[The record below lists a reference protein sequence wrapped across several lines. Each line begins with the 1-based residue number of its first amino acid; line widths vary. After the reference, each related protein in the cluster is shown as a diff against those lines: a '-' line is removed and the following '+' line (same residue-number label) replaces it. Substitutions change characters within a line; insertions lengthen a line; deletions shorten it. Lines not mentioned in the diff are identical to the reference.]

1 MKTDA
6 VNPSISQS
14 QSKIKHLT
22 QALYSQLKGGREAGG
37 ENFEIDNLCY
47 RLHDAIQTTEKPDIA
62 GHAESMLWDESDIA
76 LITYGDSILS
86 DGNKPL
92 SVLHQFCRKHF
103 TDYISWVH
111 ILPFFPWTSDDGFSV
126 LDYSTVNQALGG
138 WEDIEAIGKDFKLMA
153 DLVLNHCS
161 SRSVWFENFKQG
173 VQPGKDFFFTAD
185 DNFDVSQVVRPRT
198 SELLQPVKT
207 SGGEVNV
214 WCTFSHDQ
222 VDFDFSN
229 PEVLLEFVRIIRLY
243 LDRGVRVFRLD
254 AVAFT
259 WKRSGTTC
267 INLPEAHDLVR
278 LLRALIE
285 SVRSDAVIITETNV
299 PNIENLAYFGQRD
312 EAHCIYNFALPPLLI
327 HTLLEGDSSRMTRW
341 LMSMPPA
348 VLGTT
353 YFNFIASHDGIGL
366 RPVEGLLSEAELES
380 MREKLQANGALL
392 SWRELASGEKTIYE
406 VNVSLFDALRAPSG
420 EERESVDRMS
430 LAHAILLGLE
440 GVPAIYLHSFLG
452 TRNDEQRVLH
462 TGHNRAI
469 NRHQWDLDLLS
480 TELEDPCST
489 HSQCLEQI
497 KSLIKVRRSQPAFH
511 PNATQFT
518 LNCGR
523 AIFAFWRQSH
533 NRRQSIFCLYNISG
547 EATSVPMN
555 MLNLIGGDVWVD
567 LITGTTYSIDLPDLP
582 MEPYQAIWLSNLDGQ
597 IEAKSGVL
605 R

>member
-1 MKTDA
+1 M
-6 VNPSISQS
+6 
-14 QSKIKHLT
+14 
-22 QALYSQLKGGREAGG
+22 
-37 ENFEIDNLCY
+37 
-47 RLHDAIQTTEKPDIA
+47 
-62 GHAESMLWDESDIA
+62 
-76 LITYGDSILS
+76 
-86 DGNKPL
+86 
-92 SVLHQFCRKHF
+92 HQFCRKYF
-103 TDYISWVH
+103 SGYVSWVH

-126 LDYSTVNQALGG
+126 MDYSTVNQALGG

-173 VQPGKDFFFTAD
+173 LEPGKGFFFIAD
-185 DNFDVSQVVRPRT
+185 DTFDVSQVVRPRT
-198 SELLQPVKT
+198 SELLQLVKT
-207 SGGEVNV
+207 NEGEVNV

-229 PEVLLEFVRIIRLY
+229 PAVLLEFTRIIRLY

-278 LLRALIE
+278 LLRTLIE
-285 SVRSDAVIITETNV
+285 SVQPDAVIITETNV

-327 HTLLEGDSSRMTRW
+327 HTLLEGDSSRITRW

-353 YFNFIASHDGIGL
+353 YFNFLASHDGVGL
-366 RPVEGLLSEAELES
+366 RPVEGLLSAAELES
-380 MREKLQANGALL
+380 MRDKLQANGALL
-392 SWRELASGEKTIYE
+392 SWRELADGDKSIYE
-406 VNVSLFDALRAPSG
+406 VNVSLYDAFRRTSDGCDDTL
-420 EERESVDRMS
+420 DRMV
-430 LAHAILLGLE
+430 LAHAVLLGLE

-469 NRHQWDLDLLS
+469 NRHQWQLNALTAVLDEPTS
-480 TELEDPCST
+480 
-489 HSQCLEQI
+489 HHHQCLERI
-497 KSLIKVRRSQPAFH
+497 KQLIDVRRRQPAFH

-518 LNCGR
+518 LNCGK
-523 AIFAFWRQSH
+523 AIFAFWRQSLD
-533 NRRQSIFCLYNISG
+533 RRQSVFCLYNISP
-547 EATSVPMN
+547 EATTIPMAS
-555 MLNLIGGDVWVD
+555 LNLIGGDAWID
-567 LITGTTYSIDLPDLP
+567 LITGEAHSLDKPDLS
-582 MEPYQAIWLSNLDGQ
+582 MAAYQAIWLSNVDG
-597 IEAKSGVL
+597 L
-605 R
+605 

>member
-1 MKTDA
+1 MKMDA
-6 VNPSISQS
+6 VNSSISRS
-14 QSKIKHLT
+14 QPKLKHLV
-22 QALYSQLKGGREAGG
+22 QALYGQRTGGPEAQRESVEMEA
-37 ENFEIDNLCY
+37 LCQ
-47 RLHDAIQTTEKPDIA
+47 RLNDAIRPSETLDGA
-62 GHAESMLWDESDIA
+62 GQIEPTLWDESDIA
-76 LITYGDSILS
+76 LITYGDSIIS
-86 DGNKPL
+86 DGDKPL
-92 SVLHQFCRKHF
+92 SVLHKFCRRHF
-103 TDYISWVH
+103 ADYISWIH

-126 LDYSTVNQALGG
+126 LDYSSVNQALGG
-138 WEDIEAIGKDFKLMA
+138 WEDIEAIGEDFKLMA

-173 VQPGKDFFFTAD
+173 VEPGKDFFFTAD
-185 DNFDVSQVVRPRT
+185 DIFDVSQVVRPRT

-207 SGGEVNV
+207 SAGEVNV

-285 SVRSDAVIITETNV
+285 SVQSDAVIITETNV

-327 HTLLEGDSSRMTRW
+327 HTLLEGDASRMTRW

-348 VLGTT
+348 ILGTT

-380 MREKLQANGALL
+380 MRLKLQANGALL
-392 SWRELASGEKTIYE
+392 SWRELASGEKSIYE

-420 EERESVDRMS
+420 EERETVDRMT

-489 HSQCLEQI
+489 HNHCFKQI
-497 KSLIKVRRSQPAFH
+497 KALIAVRRSQPAFH

-523 AIFAFWRQSH
+523 AVFAFWRQSQD
-533 NRRQSIFCLYNISG
+533 RRQSIFCLYNVSG
-547 EATSVPMN
+547 ESTSLSLSA
-555 MLNLIGGDVWVD
+555 LNLIGGDVWVD
-567 LITGTTYSIDLPDLP
+567 LITGETYPIELVDLPIK
-582 MEPYQAIWLSNLDGQ
+582 PYQAIWLSNLDGK
-597 IEAKSGVL
+597 IN
-605 R
+605 